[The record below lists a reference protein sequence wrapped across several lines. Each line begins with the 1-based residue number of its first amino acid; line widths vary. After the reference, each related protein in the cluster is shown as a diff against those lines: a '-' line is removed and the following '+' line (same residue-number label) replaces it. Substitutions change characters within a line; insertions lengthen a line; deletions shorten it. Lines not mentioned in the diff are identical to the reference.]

1 MRNLILQRLLFVA
14 GSTFSLAMFLLTMTN
29 PLAAQSPA
37 EPADQSVAQSAAQSP
52 AENNKAY
59 GGQIESYLKVNSFES
74 LSDLAKDISQY
85 TFDPMP
91 APADVLAEL
100 DYSQYRQIEFK
111 YPRGVWWGGK
121 TPFWF
126 ESFHRGFLQQAK
138 VELFTLIDGKTKHI
152 PYNRE
157 DFDYH
162 GVLDPAKI
170 PADTGHAGLKI
181 VGRFPRIGGGEEM
194 LTFLG
199 SSYFRSRPDGFSYGA
214 SARALAVN
222 IAMTQPEE
230 FPALRAFWIQKPVN
244 HSPSVTVLGL
254 LDSPRVTGAYEFEFT
269 PGTTESKIRVKA
281 RLHFRHA
288 IEKLAIAPITSMWMW
303 GDGFPG
309 PENDNRPAVHDSDGV
324 LIQTQEDGWVWRPFS
339 RHSYPSVSSRQ
350 VKTLLGFGAL
360 QRNIAF
366 FHFEDYNANYHKRP
380 SVFVKPKTPWT
391 NGRIEFGEFPSAH
404 EGIDNIGTYWVFNDP
419 VDISKPMDFEYDVSF
434 LIGDTGEQKFVAR
447 ATAFTVDRKPPSA
460 SSAESAPEKPGP
472 IDIEIRFSG
481 EALKTYRHN
490 VMPYLNLKVANGK
503 SSGQSVRS
511 TETGDFLVTVT
522 INPDGE
528 SPVDIELFLEHQNKK
543 LTETFLYLCP
553 ARQAEIPKE

>member
-1 MRNLILQRLLFVA
+1 MPLQILRCWTMLLALVCVWA
-14 GSTFSLAMFLLTMTN
+14 VMLTSSALSLA
-29 PLAAQSPA
+29 QS
-37 EPADQSVAQSAAQSP
+37 SNGSP
-52 AENNKAY
+52 DANVTPY
-59 GGQIESYLKVNSFES
+59 GGDIAAYLKVNSFET
-74 LSDLAKDISQY
+74 LSDLAKTISQY

-91 APADVLAEL
+91 APADVLNKL
-100 DYSQYRQIEFK
+100 TYQQYRQIEFK

-126 ESFHRGFLQQAK
+126 ESFHRGFLQRGK
-138 VELFTLIDGKTKHI
+138 VELFTLIDGKTEHI
-152 PYNRE
+152 PYNSE

-162 GVLDPAKI
+162 GVLDPATV

-181 VGRFPRIGGGEEM
+181 AGRFPRIGDGEEL

-222 IAMTQPEE
+222 IAMNQPEE
-230 FPALRAFWIQKPVN
+230 FPALRAFWVIKPVN
-244 HSPSVTVLGL
+244 FSPSVKVLGL

-269 PGTTESKIRVKA
+269 PGTTESKISVKA

-324 LIQTQEDGWVWRPFS
+324 LMHTQEDGWVWRPFS
-339 RHSYPSVSSRQ
+339 RHSYPSVSSRK
-350 VKTLLGFGAL
+350 VETLLGFGAL

-380 SVFVKPKTPWT
+380 SVYVKPKTPWK
-391 NGRIEFGEFPSAH
+391 NGRIEFGEFPAAH
-404 EGIDNIGTYWVFNDP
+404 EGIDNIGTYWVFEKP
-419 VDISKPMDFEYDVSF
+419 IDIEEPLDFEYDVSF
-434 LIGDTGEQKFVAR
+434 LIGDIGEQKFVAR
-447 ATAFTVDRKPPSA
+447 ATAFTVDRKQSSPS
-460 SSAESAPEKPGP
+460 SPQKPGP

-481 EALKTYRHN
+481 DALSNYKHN
-490 VMPYLNLKVANGK
+490 VMPDLDLKVANGR
-503 SSGQSVRS
+503 SNGQSVRA
-511 TETGDFLVTVT
+511 TDTGDLLVTVT
-522 INPDGE
+522 LQPDAE
-528 SPVDIELFLEHQNKK
+528 APVDLELFLQHEGEK